1 MMPLGDSVKGTLFI
15 QDKDGEYKEL
25 GQAKSI
31 EFSKVLDEDDN
42 DFNNFSN
49 ILQSEGTFE
58 CEISIKA
65 YKKKRFKK
73 LLMSYGYS
81 RNLAEIYS
89 KIYPRN
95 QITLVMLG
103 GIHENVR

>member
-1 MMPLGDSVKGTLFI
+1 MMPLGDSVRGTLFV
-15 QDKDGEYKEL
+15 QDEDGEYKEL
-25 GQAKSI
+25 GQAKPI
-31 EFSKVLDEDDN
+31 EFSKVLNEDDDNIFN
-42 DFNNFSN
+42 DLFK
-49 ILQSEGTFE
+49 ETTFE
-58 CEISIKA
+58 CEISIKR